1 MVRSQA
7 IRTIEAL
14 GSANHGTIDIAV
26 SFCHPASASNH
37 PGNGYEQNFERYLA
51 RRALECYP
59 EELTAYL
66 ETPLAAKQ
74 PAVKRIWAQQAL
86 GKQSSDSF
94 AKQWQTLQ
102 QKPLDRD
109 TLIIV
114 SGASDSPENRKTLMP
129 YFRNADKAPHI
140 AKVALENIA
149 DAYSPA
155 FGYPLAETAMT
166 LVRSGDKEKVILGL
180 KLARGYRI
188 THLSPDFA
196 KLLPA
201 TTDESII
208 REIITTL
215 SHQPQGFAQLFLAII
230 NEPSHSQSLRTQA
243 LAALVQAQHIKAA
256 PTVIKALT
264 EHPEKKASIISALG
278 SSTQGCQL
286 LIHLVDT
293 KQIQA
298 TDISFSIAQRIFH
311 IAEKNLT
318 AQAIHQQAEDKK
330 KANVATAMARIPGLE
345 KIADNKAGNTSAGN
359 TSAGNAIVGQSLF
372 AGMCLSCH
380 VVGDQGA
387 GVGPALDGSSER
399 DTEGLLTAMLNPD
412 AAAESAYI
420 LFRTIESSGL
430 ITEGLKARQDKRGTS
445 IAHQGGMISY
455 IPKRTI
461 REQHHAGSTSFMP
474 TGLIDS
480 MPDETIAHLLA
491 YIRTLK

>member
-102 QKPLDRD
+102 QKPIDRD

-114 SGASDSPENRKTLMP
+114 SGASDSAENRKTLMP
-129 YFRNADKAPHI
+129 YFHNADKAPHI

-155 FGYPLAETAMT
+155 FGYPLAESAMT
-166 LVRSGDKEKVILGL
+166 LVRSGQKDKYHPRPQ
-180 KLARGYRI
+180 ARTWLPHHPPQPRVRQ
-188 THLSPDFA
+188 TSVQPPPTNPSSAKSSPHSA
-196 KLLPA
+196 
-201 TTDESII
+201 II
-208 REIITTL
+208 RGALQKHSSPSSMSHHIHHHCGHRPSPPWCKPSKSKPRPL
-215 SHQPQGFAQLFLAII
+215 SSKHSEKPLSKKPASSAPSEARLKAASSSSTSLSA
-230 NEPSHSQSLRTQA
+230 NKSKPLTSHS
-243 LAALVQAQHIKAA
+243 
-256 PTVIKALT
+256 P
-264 EHPEKKASIISALG
+264 
-278 SSTQGCQL
+278 
-286 LIHLVDT
+286 
-293 KQIQA
+293 
-298 TDISFSIAQRIFH
+298 IAQRIFH
-311 IAEKNLT
+311 IAEKNPT
-318 AQAIHQQAEDKK
+318 AQVIHQQAEDKK

-359 TSAGNAIVGQSLF
+359 AIAGNTIVGQSLF

-399 DTEGLLTAMLNPD
+399 EIDHLLTAILNPD

-430 ITEGLKARQDKRGTS
+430 ITEGPQGKTRPARHQYCPPRRHDQLHPE
-445 IAHQGGMISY
+445 AHH
-455 IPKRTI
+455 P
-461 REQHHAGSTSFMP
+461 
-474 TGLIDS
+474 
-480 MPDETIAHLLA
+480 
-491 YIRTLK
+491 

>member
-1 MVRSQA
+1 MKPFAHSLPFKFLPELLATLLQDISNEKNVMVRSQA

-14 GSANHGTIDIAV
+14 GSANHDTIDIAV

-166 LVRSGDKEKVILGL
+166 LVRSGDKKKVILGL

-215 SHQPQGFAQLFLAII
+215 SHHPRALQKHSSPSSMSHHIHHHCEPKPSPPLCKPSTSKPHPPSSKHSPKPLSKKPASSAPSEAQLKAANFSSTSLSA
-230 NEPSHSQSLRTQA
+230 NKSKPLTSHSPS
-243 LAALVQAQHIKAA
+243 
-256 PTVIKALT
+256 P
-264 EHPEKKASIISALG
+264 SA
-278 SSTQGCQL
+278 SST
-286 LIHLVDT
+286 
-293 KQIQA
+293 
-298 TDISFSIAQRIFH
+298 SPR
-311 IAEKNLT
+311 
-318 AQAIHQQAEDKK
+318 
-330 KANVATAMARIPGLE
+330 
-345 KIADNKAGNTSAGN
+345 KI
-359 TSAGNAIVGQSLF
+359 
-372 AGMCLSCH
+372 
-380 VVGDQGA
+380 
-387 GVGPALDGSSER
+387 
-399 DTEGLLTAMLNPD
+399 
-412 AAAESAYI
+412 
-420 LFRTIESSGL
+420 
-430 ITEGLKARQDKRGTS
+430 
-445 IAHQGGMISY
+445 
-455 IPKRTI
+455 
-461 REQHHAGSTSFMP
+461 
-474 TGLIDS
+474 
-480 MPDETIAHLLA
+480 
-491 YIRTLK
+491 